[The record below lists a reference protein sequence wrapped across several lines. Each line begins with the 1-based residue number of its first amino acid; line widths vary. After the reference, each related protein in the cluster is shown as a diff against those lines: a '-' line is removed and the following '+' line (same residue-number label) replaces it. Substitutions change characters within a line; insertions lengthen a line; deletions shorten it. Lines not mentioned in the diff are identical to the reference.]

1 MGKQI
6 IPPEKSDSELKSR
19 EVAEAA
25 REEKW
30 EKRSFLKEL
39 FLGNL
44 RLDLLEP
51 FPVLTGVEDPEF
63 RQFCEKLQAFLD
75 RVDSDAIDR
84 EGKIPP
90 EHIRELAEM
99 GVFGMKIDKK
109 YGGLGFTLGQYIHVL
124 KLLSS
129 RDSNITALVSAH
141 QSIGVPQPLAMF
153 GTEEQKA
160 QYLPRIARGAI
171 TAFALTEPEV
181 GSDPARLS
189 TTVTESADGHSYI
202 LNGTKLWTTNGTIA
216 ELAVVMARHAEDGAI
231 SAFIVEM
238 NWPGVEVPHR
248 CRFMGLRALENGV
261 LRFTDVKI
269 PKENLLWKR
278 GQGLKLALITLNVG
292 RLALPACAAGGA
304 KICLEI
310 ARKWAVERRQWGRY
324 IGHHEAITHK
334 IADMAAHTF
343 ALDAIT
349 DLATGMAERDFDIR
363 LEAAVAKLYNTEAG
377 WKIVDDTLQIRGGRG
392 YETADSLRE
401 RGEKPLPVER
411 FLRDWRINTIFEG
424 SSEILRL
431 FIAREAVDQHLQVA
445 GVLLDRKAD
454 GGQKLK
460 ALPGI
465 AGFYAIWFSRLW
477 LPGGQRFGRF
487 ERCAKHLRFARRTS
501 RKLARHIFYGMIRH
515 QAKLEKRQAFLG
527 HVVDIGAE
535 LFAMVAVIT
544 RAKQQFDAGNRNAM
558 NLADIFCRQA
568 RRRIAAHFYALW
580 HNEDRLRYKL
590 GRQVLDKQFTWLE
603 HGSAGLSALKPEP
616 AKKQDDLSWVEEA
629 LSHVVVD

>member
-1 MGKQI
+1 MGKI
-6 IPPEKSDSELKSR
+6 NTPPEKNDSESKSR

-25 REEKW
+25 REAKW

-39 FLGNL
+39 FLGSL
-44 RLDLLEP
+44 RLNWLDP
-51 FPVLTGVEDPEF
+51 FPELKGVEDPEF

-90 EHIRELAEM
+90 AHIRELAEM

-109 YGGLGFTLGQYIHVL
+109 YGGLGFTLGQYIQVL

-153 GTEEQKA
+153 GTEEQKT

-181 GSDPARLS
+181 GSDPAKLS

-216 ELAVVMARHAEDGAI
+216 ELIVVMARHDTDGAI

-238 NWPGVEVPHR
+238 NWPGVEVTHR
-248 CRFMGLRALENGV
+248 CRFMGLKALENGV
-261 LRFTDVKI
+261 IRFTDVKV
-269 PKENLLWKR
+269 PKANLLWQR
-278 GQGLKLALITLNVG
+278 GQGLKLALITLNTG

-310 ARKWAVERRQWGRY
+310 ARKWAAERRQWGRC

-334 IADMAAHTF
+334 IADIAAYTF

-349 DLATGMAERDFDIR
+349 DLAAGMAEQDFDIR

-377 WKIVDDTLQIRGGRG
+377 WKIVDETLQIRGGRG

-401 RGEKPLPVER
+401 RGEKPIPVER

-431 FIAREAVDQHLQVA
+431 FTAREAVDKHLQVA
-445 GVLLDRKAD
+445 GVLLDHKA
-454 GGQKLK
+454 GWSQKMA
-460 ALPGI
+460 ALPNIGR
-465 AGFYAIWFSRLW
+465 FYAVWFSRLW
-477 LPGGQRFGRF
+477 LPGLQRFRRY
-487 ERCAKHLRFARRTS
+487 ERCAKHLRFAGKTS
-501 RKLARHIFYGMIRH
+501 RKLARHIFYGMIWH

-568 RRRIAAHFYALW
+568 RRRIAAHFHALW
-580 HNEDRLRYKL
+580 HNDDRARYKL
-590 GRQVLDKQFTWLE
+590 GRQVLDRQFAWLE
-603 HGSAGLSALKPEP
+603 EGSAGLAVLKPKP
-616 AKKQDDLSWVEEA
+616 VQKTDDLSWVEET